1 MPDQFAQ
8 HFPLMPNRA
17 HEATGPGAV
26 TFAAI
31 ACGLGAKPAMWIHED
46 WQREILNPV
55 ALSEFC
61 DPKKLLLARARNP
74 VDVLAVAEESLRS
87 GAVST
92 VVAELSQPITLTAGR
107 RLQLAAEAGKSTGVF
122 IISDGAGSNATQT
135 RWHCAPIFDE
145 TDSTLMMWNLIKNK
159 SGTLKGWRVRWD
171 EQARRVIVVSTAGE

>member
-1 MPDQFAQ
+1 MQNLFTQ

-17 HEATGPGAV
+17 HEATGAGAV

-31 ACGLGAKPAMWIHED
+31 TCGLGAKPAMWIVEA
-46 WQREILNPV
+46 WQGDTLNPV
-55 ALSEFC
+55 ALAEFC
-61 DPKKLLLARARNP
+61 DPKKLLMARASNA

-92 VVAELSQPITLTAGR
+92 VVAELTQPINLTAGR

-135 RWHCAPIFDE
+135 RWHCAPIYDE
-145 TDSTLMMWNLIKNK
+145 TDSTLMRWKLIKNK
-159 SGTLKGWRVRWD
+159 TGTLTGWKVRWD

>member
-1 MPDQFAQ
+1 MPNQFAQ

-17 HEATGPGAV
+17 HEVTGAGAI

-31 ACGLGAKPAMWIHED
+31 TCGLGAKPAMWIHED
-46 WQREILNPV
+46 WQHEALNPV
-55 ALSEFC
+55 ALAEFC
-61 DPKKLLLARARNP
+61 DPKKLLIARASKQI
-74 VDVLAVAEESLRS
+74 DVLAVAEESLRS

-92 VVAELSQPITLTAGR
+92 VVAELTQPINLTAGR

-145 TDSTLMMWNLIKNK
+145 TDSTLMMWKLIKNK
-159 SGTLKGWRVRWD
+159 AGTLTNWKVRWD